1 MSLYPASTQ
10 SQDSD
15 ASFFEALAELLIQTS
30 ADFGWNGDANS
41 NELIELLKFWGSL
54 VNANSFAIEVTKA
67 RTFII
72 DITTLST

>member
-15 ASFFEALAELLIQTS
+15 ASFFEALELLIQTS

-67 RTFII
+67 RTFIN
-72 DITTLST
+72 DITTLSR